1 MPASSS
7 GSAPEGTGRR
17 ALGAML
23 LMGFWTP
30 LHAVA
35 VAALLVAPWLA
46 GAPRWTPLAGLAVLY
61 LVPPLLARAV
71 LGAWGR
77 PGPSTPFGS
86 GAFLRWWALS
96 QLQLVFNRLPFLDE
110 LVRLV
115 PGLYSTWLRLWGA
128 RIGRFV
134 FWAPGVVVTDRY
146 LLDVG
151 DGVLVGIGTRIVG
164 HVLVERPG
172 AAPELWL
179 APVEIG
185 ARAMVGGFSM
195 LGPGTR
201 IAEGE
206 APPAMTVLTPFWTW
220 SDGRR
225 RFGARAAR

>member
-1 MPASSS
+1 
-7 GSAPEGTGRR
+7 
-17 ALGAML
+17 ML

-30 LHAVA
+30 LHAMTV
-35 VAALLVAPWLA
+35 VTLLVAPWLA
-46 GAPRWTPLAGLAVLY
+46 GAPRWAPLVGLAVLY
-61 LVPPLLARAV
+61 LVPPLVTRAV
-71 LGAWGR
+71 LRMWGR
-77 PGPSTPFGS
+77 GGPRATFGS

-110 LVRLV
+110 LLRLV

-128 RIGRFV
+128 RIGRLV
-134 FWAPGVVVTDRY
+134 FWAPGVVITDRY

-164 HVLVERPG
+164 HVFVGRPG
-172 AAPELWL
+172 TSPELLL
-179 APVEIG
+179 APVAIG

-220 SDGRR
+220 TEGRR
-225 RFGARAAR
+225 RIGPRVVP